1 MKKFNNKQ
9 QFTYDNNYNFK
20 LNQIRKDFNQE
31 WINLSVR
38 VILILS
44 GSFQIF
50 FRAQI
55 IKLLQFELTGGI

>member
-55 IKLLQFELTGGI
+55 IKLLQLTGGI